1 MRDPGGL
8 AVEINRLLLAKFFY
22 VEDVFFEGAIFPELF
37 LFYWQFSILV
47 ATNGSPEEIIFS
59 A

>member
-1 MRDPGGL
+1 MFAISMSGTRNERSRGP

-37 LFYWQFSILV
+37 FILLAV
-47 ATNGSPEEIIFS
+47 LNISGY
-59 A
+59 

>member
-1 MRDPGGL
+1 MRDPVGP

-37 LFYWQFSILV
+37 FILLAV
-47 ATNGSPEEIIFS
+47 LNISGY
-59 A
+59 

>member
-1 MRDPGGL
+1 MRDPGGP

-37 LFYWQFSILV
+37 FI
-47 ATNGSPEEIIFS
+47 GSS
-59 A
+59 QY